1 MKKMVFLIVVLIMT
15 SLSMCKSAEWTAVS
29 GGQLTIQSSSNS
41 PFPHPDRAMGHVYND
56 ILFGFEEHYNDSSVA
71 IFIPDHFV
79 QTEAVNLVFYFHG
92 WGNSIQ
98 ESIEKF
104 ELIQQFSGSKTNA
117 VFVLPEGPKDAS
129 DSFGGRLEEPKIF
142 KALVEDV
149 LAFLGQEKKIKIPTP
164 GKIILAGH
172 SGAYRVISFILNRGG
187 LTENISEVYLFDAL
201 YGQVENYTHWLEKYE
216 GRLINITTQNGGTMR
231 NSVDLMDD
239 FDDWGMANQR
249 IEKNAVSVEELKSVK
264 IISIFTTLGHSEV
277 INPFFR
283 LSLMS
288 SDLLK
293 VEGQ

>member
-1 MKKMVFLIVVLIMT
+1 MKKMVFLLVVLIMT

-41 PFPHPDRAMGHVYND
+41 PFPHPQRAQGHIYND
-56 ILFGFEEHYNDSSVA
+56 IQFSFEEHYNDSSVA

-79 QTEAVNLVFYFHG
+79 QTETMDLVFYFHG

-98 ESIEKF
+98 ESMEKF
-104 ELIQQFSGSKTNA
+104 ELLQQFSGSKTNA
-117 VFVLPEGPKDAS
+117 VFVFPQGPKNAS
-129 DSFGGRLEEPKIF
+129 DSFGGRLEEPGIF

-149 LAFLGQEKKIKIPTP
+149 LAFLQQEKKIKILTP

-216 GRLINITTQNGGTMR
+216 GRLINITTPNGGTMR
-231 NSVDLMDD
+231 NGVDLMDD
-239 FDDWGMANQR
+239 LDDWGMPNQR
-249 IEKNAVSVEELKSVK
+249 IEKDTVSVEELRSVK
-264 IISIFTTLGHSEV
+264 IVSIFTTMGHSEV
-277 INPFFR
+277 INPFFK

-288 SDLLK
+288 SGLQKLD
-293 VEGQ
+293 